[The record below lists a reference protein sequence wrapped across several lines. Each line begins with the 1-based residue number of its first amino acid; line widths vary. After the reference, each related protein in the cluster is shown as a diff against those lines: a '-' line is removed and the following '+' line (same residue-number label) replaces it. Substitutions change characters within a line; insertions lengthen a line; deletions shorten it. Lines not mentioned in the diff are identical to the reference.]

1 MDLSRVQ
8 DKFNTLVVV
17 TNNLNSKL
25 SNLRKK
31 TINLSIT
38 SHNLSGNKVDERT
51 QSELAAL
58 TVIAKEFKDDVDSLE
73 NMVHTIN
80 EMSDDI
86 KFLLKEKA

>member
-1 MDLSRVQ
+1 MDLSGVQ
-8 DKFNTLVVV
+8 NKFNTLVVV

-38 SHNLSGNKVDERT
+38 SHKLSGNKVDEKT

-73 NMVHTIN
+73 KMVHTIN

>member
-1 MDLSRVQ
+1 MDLSGVQ
-8 DKFNTLVVV
+8 NKFNTLVVV